1 MNESMNRNAERDADL
16 NIGRYLRDTPVKR
29 YILIR
34 VKIKAVDAALIA
46 ILIDTSIGIHVSK
59 YNV

>member
-1 MNESMNRNAERDADL
+1 MNRNAERDADL
-16 NIGRYLRDTPVKR
+16 NTGRYLRNTPVER

-34 VKIKAVDAALIA
+34 VKIKADDAALIA
-46 ILIDTSIGIHVSK
+46 ILIDTRIGIHVSK

>member
-1 MNESMNRNAERDADL
+1 MNRNAERDADL
-16 NIGRYLRDTPVKR
+16 NTGRYLRDTPVER

-34 VKIKAVDAALIA
+34 VKIKADDAALIA
-46 ILIDTSIGIHVSK
+46 ILIDTRIGIHVSK